1 MNDAVTTRV
10 SEALCALRPPAG
22 ADEAAY
28 PPAFRAIAELLLLRT
43 TLYVAGRPHRLAEIE
58 LYWDGPGHRDPF
70 THGDPQQRRA
80 GVWYFHRERG
90 GAYKGGSFKGID
102 IAIGADDTAA
112 GVLIR
117 GARAADGA
125 VLDGSCVFVDH
136 VLARTGAS
144 SVAALAAAFDH
155 AIDPSPTGE
164 SPLYLDLDRAATGGE
179 PPRIF
184 ASPRVGLTLKKGAT
198 RERQRFIA
206 RPYRFLTEPRTI
218 KKGKLYVVLALHR
231 EGCAATEIAALTG
244 VPRAHV
250 DRYVDAYRGGAGRSP
265 ASLPG
270 EPSPTE
276 LCALLGACTELWPW

>member
-28 PPAFRAIAELLLLRT
+28 PPAFRAIADLLLQRT
-43 TLYVAGRPHRLAEIE
+43 TLYVAGQPHRLTEIE

-90 GAYKGGSFKGID
+90 GAYKGGTFKGID
-102 IAIGADDTAA
+102 IAVGDDDTAA

-117 GARAADGA
+117 GAMAADGT

-144 SVAALAAAFDH
+144 SVAALAASFDHTIDPPPTGTSPLHLGLDDAAFD
-155 AIDPSPTGE
+155 
-164 SPLYLDLDRAATGGE
+164 RE

-184 ASPRVGLTLKKGAT
+184 ASARVGLTLKKGAT

-206 RPYRFLTEPRTI
+206 RPYRFLSEPRTTR
-218 KKGKLYVVLALHR
+218 KGKIYVVLALHR
-231 EGCAATEIAALTG
+231 EGLAEAEIAALTG

-250 DRYVDAYRGGAGRSP
+250 DRYIDAYRGGAGRSP
-265 ASLPG
+265 ESIPG
-270 EPSPTE
+270 EPNPTE
-276 LCALLGACTELWPW
+276 LCALLGACTKLWPW